1 MSASTAPEATG
12 QSRPGVAL
20 RRLGLIGGM
29 SWESTAEYY
38 RLINRGIGVRLG
50 GVASAPL
57 LLHSVEFSAI
67 ARLMEWGNWDA
78 IGDLLARAAEGL
90 EREGA
95 EAIVITSNT
104 VHTVAP
110 VIEASIRI
118 PLLHIVDPVGHAM
131 QTAGVTRGGLLGTRY
146 TMELPFWRERMAE
159 RFGIA
164 LSVPDAAERAVIH
177 RIIFDE
183 LCRGIIRPESRDEY
197 VRIIDRLAADG
208 AQAVVLGCTE
218 ITLLVQPD
226 QVRVPLFDTTALHC
240 QQAIRFALGENLSR

>member
-1 MSASTAPEATG
+1 MSASTAPELAGPT
-12 QSRPGVAL
+12 SPGVAL

-38 RLINRGIGVRLG
+38 RLINRGVGQHLG
-50 GVASAPL
+50 GLTSAPM

-67 ARLMEWGNWDA
+67 ARLMEGGNWDA
-78 IGDLLARAAEGL
+78 IGDLLARAAAGL

-110 VIEASIRI
+110 AIETAIRI
-118 PLLHIVDPVGHAM
+118 PLLHIVDPVGKAM
-131 QTAGVTRGGLLGTRY
+131 QASGITRGALLGTRY
-146 TMELPFWRERMAE
+146 TMELPFWRERMAA
-159 RFGIA
+159 RFGIE
-164 LSVPDAAERAVIH
+164 LSVPDAAEREVIH

-183 LCRGIIRPESRDEY
+183 LCQGIIRFESRTRY
-197 VRIIDRLAADG
+197 VSIMERLAAAG

-218 ITLLVQPD
+218 ITLLVGPENVQI
-226 QVRVPLFDTTALHC
+226 PLFDTTALHC
-240 QQAIRFALGENLSR
+240 EQAIRFALGQDR